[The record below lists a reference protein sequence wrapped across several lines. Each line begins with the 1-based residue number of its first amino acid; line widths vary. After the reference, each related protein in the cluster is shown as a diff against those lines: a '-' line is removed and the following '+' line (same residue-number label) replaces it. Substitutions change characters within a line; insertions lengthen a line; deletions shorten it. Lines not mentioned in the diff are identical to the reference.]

1 MSDRVTMPALG
12 ESVTEGTVTRWLK
25 NIGDSVEVDEPLLEV
40 STDKVDT
47 EIPSP
52 VAGTL
57 QEILAQEDETV
68 PVGADLAVIGEGAAS
83 GGSGDSEGGATAE
96 SSEAS
101 APSSQPAASGSG
113 SDDASAPE
121 PEQPE
126 PEAPSTEQ
134 PMAPQTSEP
143 EADQAQGGGGQQQSS
158 GGQQQSS
165 GGQQPS
171 GGGSGSGGSA
181 GQTVTMP
188 ALGESVTEGTV
199 TRWLKSEGDTV
210 EVDEALLEVSTDK
223 VDTEIPSPVAGV
235 VSKILVQEDEV
246 VPVGG
251 DLVVIGGEA
260 GAADDAGGG
269 DQAAAGAEAPAQPS
283 AEQQAPSARPE
294 ATAPQESAQ
303 PSEEQQEAKPSSEQE
318 APAQATA
325 QQGTEAAGQA
335 ASSGD
340 GSGADASPTT
350 ATGSAREAAA
360 PATATAPSSSTATGG
375 SDGGTDESAAYV
387 TPLVRK
393 LAAQHSV
400 DLGSLTGT
408 GIGGRIRKQ
417 DVLDAAEQAKAA
429 AAQPAA
435 PAAPAAAA
443 PSTPSAPAA
452 SAASS
457 APAEASPKR
466 GTTEK
471 MSRLRKV
478 IAQRMVESLQV
489 SAQLTTVVEVDLTK
503 VARLRARAKNEFER
517 REGVKLSYLPFL
529 ALAAVEALKTHPNVN
544 ASVEGEEIIYH
555 GQENLSIAVDTE
567 KGLIVP
573 VVKNAGD
580 LNIAGLARA
589 IADLADRT
597 RNNKIMPDDLAGG
610 TFTITNTGSR
620 GALFDTP
627 IINQPQVAILGTGA
641 LVKRP
646 VVVTDVD
653 GGETIAVRSMMYLA
667 LSYDHR
673 IVDGADA
680 ARFLGAMKTRLEEGR
695 FEASLGL

>member
-360 PATATAPSSSTATGG
+360 PVTATAPSSSTATGG